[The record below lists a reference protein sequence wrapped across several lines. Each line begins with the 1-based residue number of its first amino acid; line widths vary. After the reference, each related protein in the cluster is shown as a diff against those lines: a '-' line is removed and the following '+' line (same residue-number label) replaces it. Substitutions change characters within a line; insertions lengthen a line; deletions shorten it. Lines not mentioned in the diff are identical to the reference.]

1 MQVLIN
7 PLQWKKNYGYDVKI
21 LLDVGKRSLTPE
33 QFAKFNALT
42 IAAGIA
48 ITAVAY

>member
-7 PLQWKKNYGYDVKI
+7 PLQWKKIMVMMLI

>member
-1 MQVLIN
+1 M
-7 PLQWKKNYGYDVKI
+7 KKNYGYDVKI

-42 IAAGIA
+42 IAAGMQLLLWLIREL
-48 ITAVAY
+48 IS